1 MTGVHGNV
9 FVHGKEPFKAC
20 GKGFFVSSGKI
31 CASNAVIEEG
41 IPAEK
46 YAFMFIKECDA
57 SRSMPRQVK
66 DLERSDVVSF
76 FKKPVGGRQIL
87 PAFFQKRGSP
97 KGGKAPA
104 VNPERVRPQI
114 RRIFPVK
121 GNGFR
126 NSGLP
131 QGGKGG
137 NMVKVPMGE

>member
-1 MTGVHGNV
+1 MAGVHYNV

-20 GKGFFVSSGKI
+20 GKGLFVPSAKVR
-31 CASNAVIEEG
+31 ASDAVIEEG

-46 YAFMFIKECDA
+46 YAFMFIKKRGA
-57 SRSMPRQVK
+57 SRSMSRQVK
-66 DLERSDVVSF
+66 DLERPDAVSL
-76 FKKPVGGRQIL
+76 FKKPAGGRQIL

-104 VNPERVRPQI
+104 VKAERIRPQI
-114 RRIFPVK
+114 GRVFPVK
-121 GNGFR
+121 GNKFR

>member
-1 MTGVHGNV
+1 MAGVYRNV
-9 FVHGKEPFKAC
+9 SVHGKKPFKAC
-20 GKGFFVSSGKI
+20 GKGLFVSPPEI
-31 CASNAVIEEG
+31 RASDAVIEEG

-46 YAFMFIKECDA
+46 YAFMFIKKRDT
-57 SRSMPRQVK
+57 SRSMPRQMK
-66 DLERSDVVSF
+66 DPEGPDAVSLF
-76 FKKPVGGRQIL
+76 EKPVGGRRIL

-104 VNPERVRPQI
+104 VKAERIRPQE

-121 GNGFR
+121 GNSFR